1 MNSIHVHYFYVFL
14 INIILLFLFIDSLL
28 FLNCYIFLTLPCAPH
43 RLVRRRTHNC
53 CSMLFVGFFSCSMIC
68 LCSGMSTAH
77 AIFISTM
84 SLYFVFWSEL
94 YSDHLLAGA
103 ITFRSSHLSS
113 FSLGVSINSASC
125 SVLYDLLTDS
135 PFVLSTSIYK

>member
-1 MNSIHVHYFYVFL
+1 MC
-14 INIILLFLFIDSLL
+14 IISMLSRLSYTFIFILTHLLFKKKLL
-28 FLNCYIFLTLPCAPH
+28 YFLDLTLPSAPH
-43 RLVRRRTHNC
+43 WLVWRRTHSC
-53 CSMLFVGFFSCSMIC
+53 CSMLFVGFFSCSIIC
-68 LCSGMSTAH
+68 LCSSMSTAH

-84 SLYFVFWSEL
+84 SLYFVFWSDL

-113 FSLGVSINSASC
+113 FALGVSINSVSC

-135 PFVLSTSIYK
+135 FFFLSTSIYK